1 MTEAVWPLS
10 FLEKKT
16 ARTKRGNC
24 EWINRWNKDTKYRD
38 ESQKCERTI
47 IKGDR
52 QSERSGI
59 MIQKKGKKTKSKAVV
74 CPAPPTLSLV
84 APPLFIHSHWRTC
97 RTQGTTHTHGTMH
110 ATKWKPLKRNCCRG
124 SKPKLNAP
132 TFLTSFLFCLLCVC
146 VCVWWGLSEQDWLW
160 LTDCSCVHFSL
171 PLSLLWVCVCVWML
185 ECVGGWLSWTD
196 MLLALVH
203 SDPPYSHTHTHTQID
218 IHHHTTQTHTHT
230 HSNFCSNLP
239 MWLWKWHFF
248 FCHLKKWLQLSVNS
262 HCET

>member
-1 MTEAVWPLS
+1 MYVQ
-10 FLEKKT
+10 
-16 ARTKRGNC
+16 
-24 EWINRWNKDTKYRD
+24 DTR
-38 ESQKCERTI
+38 
-47 IKGDR
+47 
-52 QSERSGI
+52 
-59 MIQKKGKKTKSKAVV
+59 
-74 CPAPPTLSLV
+74 
-84 APPLFIHSHWRTC
+84 HH
-97 RTQGTTHTHGTMH
+97 THTHGTMH

-124 SKPKLNAP
+124 SKPKLNVP

-203 SDPPYSHTHTHTQID
+203 SDPPYSHTHTHKSTFTITP
-218 IHHHTTQTHTHT
+218 HKHTHT

>member
-1 MTEAVWPLS
+1 M
-10 FLEKKT
+10 
-16 ARTKRGNC
+16 
-24 EWINRWNKDTKYRD
+24 
-38 ESQKCERTI
+38 
-47 IKGDR
+47 
-52 QSERSGI
+52 
-59 MIQKKGKKTKSKAVV
+59 

-84 APPLFIHSHWRTC
+84 APPLFIHSRWRTC

-132 TFLTSFLFCLLCVC
+132 TFLPSFLFCLLCVC
-146 VCVWWGLSEQDWLW
+146 VCVDARMCRW
-160 LTDCSCVHFSL
+160 LTFLDRH
-171 PLSLLWVCVCVWML
+171 
-185 ECVGGWLSWTD
+185 
-196 MLLALVH
+196 ALVH
-203 SDPPYSHTHTHTQID
+203 SDPPYSHTHTQID

>member
-24 EWINRWNKDTKYRD
+24 EWINKRNKDTKYRD
-38 ESQKCERTI
+38 ASQKCERMI

-59 MIQKKGKKTKSKAVV
+59 MIQKKKKTESKAVV

-84 APPLFIHSHWRTC
+84 APPLFIHSRWRTC

-132 TFLTSFLFCLLCVC
+132 TFLPSFLFCLLCVC
-146 VCVWWGLSEQDWLW
+146 VCVDARMCRW
-160 LTDCSCVHFSL
+160 LTFLDRH
-171 PLSLLWVCVCVWML
+171 
-185 ECVGGWLSWTD
+185 
-196 MLLALVH
+196 ALVH
-203 SDPPYSHTHTHTQID
+203 SDPPYSHTHTHTHKLTFTITP
-218 IHHHTTQTHTHT
+218 HKHTHT
-230 HSNFCSNLP
+230 QQLLFQLAHVTVEMTLFFLP
-239 MWLWKWHFF
+239 P
-248 FCHLKKWLQLSVNS
+248 
-262 HCET
+262 

>member
-52 QSERSGI
+52 QNERSGI

-146 VCVWWGLSEQDWLW
+146 VCVVGVEWTR
-160 LTDCSCVHFSL
+160 LTLINRLFMCAFFS
-171 PLSLLWVCVCVWML
+171 SFVFIVSVCVCVDARM
-185 ECVGGWLSWTD
+185 CRWLTFLNRHAFSIGSFGSP
-196 MLLALVH
+196 LL
-203 SDPPYSHTHTHTQID
+203 SHTHTHTNR
-218 IHHHTTQTHTHT
+218 HSPSHHTNTHTQQLLFQLAHVT
-230 HSNFCSNLP
+230 VEMTLFFLP
-239 MWLWKWHFF
+239 P
-248 FCHLKKWLQLSVNS
+248 
-262 HCET
+262 